1 MSRAELERFQ
11 TGATALLSSLK
22 DVGEAN
28 GVCLC
33 VRVCFCSY
41 CIILS
46 TWEPVLICCF
56 LLRLKEG
63 NCSDK
68 CSLLK
73 SLVCVCVCVLI
84 EDTWIVG

>member
-1 MSRAELERFQ
+1 MRRAALERFQ
-11 TGATALLSSLK
+11 TGATALPSSLK

-28 GVCLC
+28 GARLC

-63 NCSDK
+63 SRRDK
-68 CSLLK
+68 GSLLK
-73 SLVCVCVCVLI
+73 SLVCVCVF
-84 EDTWIVG
+84 